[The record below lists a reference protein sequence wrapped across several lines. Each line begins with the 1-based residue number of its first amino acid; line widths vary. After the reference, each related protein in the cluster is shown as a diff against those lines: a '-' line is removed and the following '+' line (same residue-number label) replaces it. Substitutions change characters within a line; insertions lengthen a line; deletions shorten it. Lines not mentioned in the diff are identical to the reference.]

1 MNILQA
7 IILGIVQGATEFI
20 PVSSSAHLVLV
31 PWLLRWPSPGLA
43 FDTVLHLGTL
53 LAVIAVFWR
62 DLLALAAAGLRSA
75 AAMLTYV
82 VRTPSER
89 GGGPASVHHSRSE
102 APAADTPRN
111 RLAEIVSGSP
121 EARLAWWIILGTIPA
136 ALMGALWESQFEAL
150 FGSPIRVAVLLLV
163 TGVWLVLAERV
174 GRKERQAEDLRWWQS
189 LLVGVAQGCAIAP
202 GISRSGATIGAGLFL
217 GLRREAATRFSFLL
231 ATPII
236 LGAGLLQIKK
246 LLESSGLHASLL
258 PLTLGFLAAFVA
270 GYACIR
276 FLLGYVRSRGL
287 SVFAI
292 YCWVAGLAA
301 IAFYLLK

>member
-1 MNILQA
+1 MSVLQA

-53 LAVIAVFWR
+53 LAVIVVFWR
-62 DLLALAAAGLRSA
+62 DLLALAAAWLRSVTA
-75 AAMLTYV
+75 LPGLVMRRSNPKAMATD
-82 VRTPSER
+82 
-89 GGGPASVHHSRSE
+89 ASREGVARS
-102 APAADTPRN
+102 
-111 RLAEIVSGSP
+111 ISGSP

-136 ALMGALWESQFEAL
+136 ALMGVLWEDQFEAL
-150 FGSPIRVAVLLLV
+150 FHSPIRVAALLLV
-163 TGVWLVLAERV
+163 TGVWLVLAERL
-174 GRKERQAEDLRWWQS
+174 GRKERRAEDLKWWQS
-189 LLVGVAQGCAIAP
+189 LLVGLAQGCAIAP
-202 GISRSGATIGAGLFL
+202 GISRSGATIGAGLLL

-246 LLESSGLHASLL
+246 LLESGGLGANLAGL
-258 PLTLGFLAAFVA
+258 VLGFLAAFVS

-287 SVFAI
+287 SVFAV
-292 YCWVAGLAA
+292 YCWVAGPVA
-301 IAFYLLK
+301 IFVHLLR